1 MLPLFICCSKT
12 LTLSFLK
19 FLLTWTKKTNP
30 AIWPG
35 LMEALCDKNRLIFYL
50 NFSHIQ
56 QQQKRYSHIELHFCR
71 SSSRLDVKFVEV
83 DFILKVSQSP
93 ITANSGNQTT
103 IFTKKIK
110 MLKSF
115 LRSVGKLRSILFIFF
130 PSRKIQR
137 SRWQQDTNLTWIAVI
152 TWQGLRRKIT
162 CLVANL
168 KPISIPNTRQCTTK
182 RSLLPTPLPS
192 LYAGKSS
199 GTETF
204 PNIFQNTKIVKSS
217 YTTVSTTLCPRGK
230 NSAHS
235 LPPFPGKVKSTPP
248 YKTSVTYFTS
258 IILINLIKESLIV
271 AKNYLT
277 LSIYT
282 FIINLGQKNRRSLLV

>member
-1 MLPLFICCSKT
+1 
-12 LTLSFLK
+12 
-19 FLLTWTKKTNP
+19 
-30 AIWPG
+30 
-35 LMEALCDKNRLIFYL
+35 
-50 NFSHIQ
+50 
-56 QQQKRYSHIELHFCR
+56 
-71 SSSRLDVKFVEV
+71 
-83 DFILKVSQSP
+83 
-93 ITANSGNQTT
+93 
-103 IFTKKIK
+103 

-115 LRSVGKLRSILFIFF
+115 LRSVGKLRSILFIVF

-137 SRWQQDTNLTWIAVI
+137 SRWQQEKNLTWIAVI

-282 FIINLGQKNRRSLLV
+282 FIIYLGQKNRRSLLV